1 MCLGSQAK
9 SIRYENA
16 GCAEIGVKF
25 NRSGDIIL
33 VVENVKSKKEFCF
46 QLDDIPTLN
55 VFEIMF
61 TNIVGFYNSFDK
73 NYGRKVN
80 DSQMN
85 MLFKIVDREGNS
97 LEVGAG
103 REVGIRFEIQSTDG
117 VAVKFT
123 FAPEDKNI
131 LEMFKMDLSN
141 VIKNNMVK
149 LPPVTKTNAI
159 PSENSGG

>member
-25 NRSGDIIL
+25 NRNGDIVL
-33 VVENVKSKKEFCF
+33 VLENNNTKKEFCF
-46 QLDDIPTLN
+46 QVNDVQTLN

-61 TNIVGFYNSFDK
+61 TNVVNYYRSFDK

-80 DSQMN
+80 DSDMN
-85 MLFKIVDREGNS
+85 MMFKIVDLHGNS

-103 REVGIRFEIQSTDG
+103 RDVGVRFEIQTRDK

-131 LEMFKMDLSN
+131 LEMFKVDLSN
-141 VIKNNMVK
+141 VINNNTMK
-149 LPPVTKTNAI
+149 LPPITKMAPI
-159 PSENSGG
+159 PSETAGG